1 MYTETAKLHLI
12 EDLLKIND
20 VGSLAELKK
29 ILDQMNMPSRSR
41 ISAKK
46 FTGRWSNTDATQIE
60 KAIEDGCGQINED
73 DWK

>member
-29 ILDQMNMPSRSR
+29 ILDQMITPSRPR
-41 ISAKK
+41 VSAKK
-46 FTGRWSNTDATQIE
+46 FAGRWSNIDATQIE